1 MGKRLARNGVVIF
14 VLFSETFMPK
24 IYNLLNSI
32 PTKLLGVPEI
42 RQADSPPPLPSPP
55 ASSLNFD
62 LDLIQQ

>member
-14 VLFSETFMPK
+14 VLFFETFMPK
-24 IYNLLNSI
+24 IYNLLNPI
-32 PTKLLGVPEI
+32 PTKLLGLPENQI
-42 RQADSPPPLPSPP
+42 GRFAPSPP